1 LSFKSKKSSD
11 IEHKNVNNMT
21 MSLRFGIV
29 NEQCPDSHL
38 FVLLHHIQGDS
49 LHSNMEE

>member
-1 LSFKSKKSSD
+1 MD
-11 IEHKNVNNMT
+11 IEHKNVT
-21 MSLRFGIV
+21 HDCVFAFGIV